1 MKTKTYCALSVIL
14 LTLVSSGV
22 VAQEMQ
28 GEALPLVDLNKDG
41 SVTKEEFSSQMDVLF
56 EGMDTN
62 GDGQLENSEV
72 GTFVNDELF
81 EAADTNNNGRIS
93 RNEFKAQT
101 QKDFDQADQDG
112 NGLLD

>member
-1 MKTKTYCALSVIL
+1 MKTKTFCTLSVIL

-28 GEALPLVDLNKDG
+28 GEALPLVDINKDG

-72 GTFVNDELF
+72 GTFINGELF

-93 RNEFKAQT
+93 RDEFQAQT